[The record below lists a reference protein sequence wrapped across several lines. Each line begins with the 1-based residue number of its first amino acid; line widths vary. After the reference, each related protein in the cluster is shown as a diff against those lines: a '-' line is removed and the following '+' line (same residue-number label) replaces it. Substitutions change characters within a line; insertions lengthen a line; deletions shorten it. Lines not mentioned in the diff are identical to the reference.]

1 MKEESQELRQVK
13 AEFQEWR
20 TTRIRR
26 QAIPKHL
33 WEKAVSLLDK
43 HSLAFISKY
52 LGIDYN
58 HLKRLYFQPQLQEQP
73 YASSSSAN
81 ISSCLSNLPSA
92 VALVETS
99 NVVCTPTNSNDP
111 ITFLEVS
118 PQELSFSHSNV
129 KLNNN
134 CSQPLDNKPFHSQ
147 SDEISDPKVK
157 ATIEPT
163 CQLVFERK
171 DGVKLLMSLPLDWT
185 NLSLF
190 CSNLLKG

>member
-13 AEFQEWR
+13 AEFQQWR
-20 TTRIRR
+20 TTKIGR
-26 QAIPKHL
+26 QAIPQHL

-58 HLKRLYFQPQLQEQP
+58 HLKRLYFQPLLQEQP
-73 YASSSSAN
+73 
-81 ISSCLSNLPSA
+81 
-92 VALVETS
+92 LVETS
-99 NVVCTPTNSNDP
+99 NVVCTPTNSSNP
-111 ITFLEVS
+111 VTFLEVS

-134 CSQPLDNKPFHSQ
+134 CSQPLDNRQFHSQ
-147 SDEISDPKVK
+147 NDEISDSKVK

-171 DGVKLLMSLPLDWT
+171 DGVKLSILLPLDWA

-190 CSNLLKG
+190 CGNLLKG